1 MAADLPVTGFLRG
14 VLPALLPDTLPWA
27 SGSRLPAAVTAKLT
41 SDTVRAARVPAG
53 VHLAFSGSAQA
64 VEIAVRPGMRTSVPA
79 PTLAG
84 EAFVARV
91 PGQPAVTVPLFP
103 DRQSVPDRQP
113 ASRELVTLRVPLP
126 ARDPDAVVRLY
137 LPEAVEV
144 QLDRL
149 SAIGGDLAPAPRG
162 PLWVVYG
169 DSISQGWSVT
179 EPGLAWPSLV
189 AQELGL
195 DLVNLGF
202 AGSARGELL
211 AADVVGASGADAVAL
226 AWGTN
231 NWSSLP
237 TDATV
242 IGGTMRLFL
251 TALRQ
256 GLPAAPVVVIS
267 PIVRPDGED
276 TPNRFGA
283 TLRDLRTALEAA
295 VLRFAA
301 DTGDQR
307 VTLVPGRDLVAAG
320 QLVDGIHP
328 GDDGQR
334 SLADGALPHVAA
346 GLGLAAAHSHTGS

>member
-14 VLPALLPDTLPWA
+14 VLPALLPDAAGWA
-27 SGSRLPAAVTAKLT
+27 SGSRLPAAATAKLT

-53 VHLAFSGSAQA
+53 VHLAFSGSAEA
-64 VEIAVRPGMRTSVPA
+64 VEITVRPGERTSVPA

-91 PGQPAVTVPLFP
+91 PGQPAVTVP
-103 DRQSVPDRQP
+103 VPGQP
-113 ASRELVTLRVPLP
+113 ARIRVPLP
-126 ARDPDAVVRLY
+126 ARDPDTVVRLY

-149 SAIGGDLAPAPRG
+149 SAIGGGLAPAPRG

-256 GLPAAPVVVIS
+256 GLPDAPVVVVS

-283 TLRDLRTALEAA
+283 TLRDLRAALEEA

-334 SLADGALPHVAA
+334 SLADGVLKHVAA
-346 GLGLAAAHSHTGS
+346 GLGLAAAPHHQ

>member
-1 MAADLPVTGFLRG
+1 VVTQASNPPRTADPGQFLHG
-14 VLPALLPDTLPWA
+14 VLPAVPWSA
-27 SGSRLPAAVTAKLT
+27 GSRLPSAATAKLT
-41 SDTVRAARVPAG
+41 IDTIRAARVPAG
-53 VHLAFSGSAQA
+53 VHLAFSGSARA
-64 VEIAVRPGMRTSVPA
+64 VELTMRLGERTSVPA
-79 PTLAG
+79 PTVP

-91 PGQPAVTVPLFP
+91 PGQPAVTVPLP
-103 DRQSVPDRQP
+103 AAGQP
-113 ASRELVTLRVPLP
+113 ARVPLP
-126 ARDPDAVVRLY
+126 GRDPDTVVRLY

-144 QLDRL
+144 QLTGL
-149 SAIGGDLAPAPRG
+149 SAVGGDLVPVPRG

-189 AQELGL
+189 AQDLGL

-211 AADVVGASGADAVAL
+211 AADAVGASGADAVAL

-231 NWSSLP
+231 SWSSLP
-237 TDATV
+237 TDAAT
-242 IGGTMRLFL
+242 IAGTMRLFL

-256 GLPAAPVVVIS
+256 GLPEAPVVVVS

-276 TPNRFGA
+276 TGNRFGA
-283 TLRDLRTALEAA
+283 TLRDLRAALEDA
-295 VLRFAA
+295 VRRFAA

-307 VTLVPGRDLVAAG
+307 LTLVPGRDLVPAG

-334 SLADGALPHVAA
+334 SLADGVLAHVAA
-346 GLGLAAAHSHTGS
+346 GLGLAAAQRR